1 MSFKRG
7 LVEDEGERHQ
17 GVGLGAGMGLEAG
30 SDPEMGDALRHFRQ
44 SVHAWSETVYQRA
57 RVAERAPR
65 RNAWGRAA
73 AWTLGCV
80 LVAGGAG
87 GGWLE
92 YRHHQEQ
99 TRIAV
104 AREARHQRQLQEE
117 RAREAEQ
124 ELAQVD
130 RDISRDVPDAL
141 QPLARL
147 MITDESQ

>member
-7 LVEDEGERHQ
+7 LIEDEGERRE
-17 GVGLGAGMGLEAG
+17 GVGRGAGMGSAAG
-30 SDPEMGDALRHFRQ
+30 SDPEMEDVLRDFRQ
-44 SVHAWSETVYQRA
+44 SVHAWSEAMYQRP

-73 AWTLGCV
+73 AWTLGS
-80 LVAGGAG
+80 LLAAGGAG
-87 GGWLE
+87 GGWVE

-99 TRIAV
+99 TRIAA
-104 AREARHQRQLQEE
+104 AREAQHQRQLQEE

-147 MITDESQ
+147 MTTDESQ